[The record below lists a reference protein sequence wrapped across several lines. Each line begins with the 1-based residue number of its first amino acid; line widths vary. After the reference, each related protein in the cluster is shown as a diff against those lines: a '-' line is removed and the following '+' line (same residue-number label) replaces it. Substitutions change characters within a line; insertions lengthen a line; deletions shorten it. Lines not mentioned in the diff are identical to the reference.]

1 MIANKKNIIM
11 GMDKVI
17 EKKRRI
23 KPKHIYWAIGIIVFA
38 ALLAK
43 LIFGDNTSS
52 FRTERN
58 RLTISTVEEGS
69 FNDYITIIGQVEPIS
84 TIYLDAEEGGRV
96 KDVLIEEGAIVKKG
110 DVILRL
116 ENRQLYQTILNSE
129 AALAEKEN
137 YLRNTRINFETEL
150 IQSKRNILENEY
162 RLTRKKRSFQQMESL
177 YNEGLIAKEDFIQSQ
192 EDYEYEQ
199 KLLKINKIK
208 TKNDS
213 LLRITSM
220 KTLETDLSQMR
231 EMLKFVHE
239 RLDNL
244 NVKAPVDGQLG
255 MLDAEVGQS
264 ITQGQRIGQINV
276 LTNFKINAKIDEH
289 YIDKVHRNLYAT
301 LERGGNTYRLV
312 VKKVYPE
319 VRNGEFRVDLV
330 FEDEKPENIH
340 TGQTYHLNLELG
352 DPEKAVIIPRGTF
365 YQTTGGQWIFVLNAS
380 GNEAY
385 KREIKIGQQN
395 PKYYEVT
402 EGLKPGEKVITS
414 SYDLF
419 GKNEKIIIN

>member
-1 MIANKKNIIM
+1 M
-11 GMDKVI
+11 GDKS
-17 EKKRRI
+17 
-23 KPKHIYWAIGIIVFA
+23 
-38 ALLAK
+38 
-43 LIFGDNTSS
+43 SS
-52 FRTERN
+52 FRIEKN

-96 KDVLIEEGAIVKKG
+96 NDMLIEEGATVKKG
-110 DVILRL
+110 DVILKL

-150 IQSKRNILENEY
+150 IQSKRNLLENEY
-162 RLTRKKRSFQQMESL
+162 RLTRKKRSYKQMESL
-177 YNEGLIAKEDFIQSQ
+177 YNDGLIAKEDFLQAQ
-192 EDYEYEQ
+192 EDFEYEQ
-199 KLLKINKIK
+199 KLLEINKLK
-208 TKNDS
+208 TRNDS

-231 EMLKFVHE
+231 EMLKFVHQ

-301 LERGGNTYRLV
+301 LERGGKTYRLI

-330 FEDEKPENIH
+330 FDDEKPENIH

-352 DPEKAVIIPRGTF
+352 DAEQAVIIPRGTF
-365 YQTTGGQWIFVLNAS
+365 YQSTGGQWIFVLNS
-380 GNEAY
+380 SESEAY
-385 KREIKIGQQN
+385 KEK
-395 PKYYEVT
+395 
-402 EGLKPGEKVITS
+402 LK
-414 SYDLF
+414 
-419 GKNEKIIIN
+419 